1 MDSPA
6 IGECDLCLEPIKCDS
21 PGCVTSRKCDMAH
34 FFISPKSHKYL
45 LLNPNYLKLQQL
57 ILSVQCNS
65 MLAHLLRDKYRT
77 IISLTPYYA
86 VKIKLLKELI
96 WEPMSLLINIPMTG
110 KSKSEGCVPLFGH
123 RPKIAIS
130 WI

>member
-1 MDSPA
+1 MR
-6 IGECDLCLEPIKCDS
+6 ITIEPKKVCQ
-21 PGCVTSRKCDMAH
+21 PGCVSLHKCVMAH
-34 FFISPKSHKYL
+34 FFISPKSHKYP

-65 MLAHLLRDKYRT
+65 MLAHLLRGKYRT

-96 WEPMSLLINIPMTG
+96 WDQMSLLISIPMTG
-110 KSKSEGCVPLFGH
+110 KSKSEGCAPLFGH
-123 RPKIAIS
+123 RPKIATS